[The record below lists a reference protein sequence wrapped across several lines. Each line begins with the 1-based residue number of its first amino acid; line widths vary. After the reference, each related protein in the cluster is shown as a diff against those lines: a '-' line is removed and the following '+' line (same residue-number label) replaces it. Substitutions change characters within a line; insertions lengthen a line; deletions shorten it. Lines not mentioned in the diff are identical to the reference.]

1 MRQCYGIPTKS
12 NYKGNDEV
20 TNLEPKGHQ
29 ESEHRAA
36 DDMSG
41 TTVACCQHLCIARK
55 EHHKI
60 RFPIFDSG
68 DKLYILEDVTLS
80 VFTLASGD
88 SRLNAHN
95 FLYRFSKLELVGRK
109 GKPGHFQL
117 VETFQVCQELHPR
130 ERAECAVS
138 ISAFDCGHSKYPETV
153 HVSTDERNTSAAKP
167 RCLCACLDGQGLQG
181 DLREQER
188 PSV

>member
-68 DKLYILEDVTLS
+68 DKLYVLEDVTLS

-117 VETFQVCQELHPR
+117 VETFEVCQELHPR

-138 ISAFDCGHSKYPETV
+138 ISAFDCGHSKYPET
-153 HVSTDERNTSAAKP
+153 
-167 RCLCACLDGQGLQG
+167 ACFN
-181 DLREQER
+181 
-188 PSV
+188 